1 MPLFKPGESTPSQVY
16 ATFEDITEKRQ
27 VEHDFQTLFREMFNG
42 FSLHEIIC
50 DEKGTPVD
58 YRFLAVNPAFERMTG
73 LKAEQVVGRTVL
85 EIMPDTEK
93 FWIEAF
99 GKVALTGKSSKFE
112 QYSSQVGKRFQ
123 VTAFR
128 PARNQF
134 ACVFAEVM
142 DGEGADKPVQPTV
155 EAS

>member
-1 MPLFKPGESTPSQVY
+1 
-16 ATFEDITEKRQ
+16 
-27 VEHDFQTLFREMFNG
+27 VEQDFQALFREMFNG
-42 FSLHEIIC
+42 FSLHEIVC
-50 DEKGTPVD
+50 DEVGKPVD

-73 LKAEQVVGRTVL
+73 LKGEQVLGKTVL

-99 GKVALTGKSSKFE
+99 GEVALTGKSARFE
-112 QYSSQVGKRFQ
+112 KYSSQLDKHFQ

-134 ACVFAEVM
+134 ACVFAEVR
-142 DGEGADKPVQPTV
+142 DGEGHDKPISPAAD
-155 EAS
+155 AS